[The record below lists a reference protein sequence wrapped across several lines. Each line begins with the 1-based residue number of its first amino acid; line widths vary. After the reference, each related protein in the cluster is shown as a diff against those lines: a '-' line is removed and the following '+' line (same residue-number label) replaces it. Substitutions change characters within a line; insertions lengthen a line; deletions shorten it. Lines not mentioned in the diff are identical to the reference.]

1 MGKIPAEVTHPTGR
15 VTDERLVTGV
25 KGVTEVDVIEVGIAV
40 LTERG
45 ARRNTS
51 TVLTDL
57 SQLAV

>member
-15 VTDERLVTGV
+15 VTDERLVTGIE
-25 KGVTEVDVIEVGIAV
+25 GVAKVDVIEVGITV
-40 LTERG
+40 LAERR